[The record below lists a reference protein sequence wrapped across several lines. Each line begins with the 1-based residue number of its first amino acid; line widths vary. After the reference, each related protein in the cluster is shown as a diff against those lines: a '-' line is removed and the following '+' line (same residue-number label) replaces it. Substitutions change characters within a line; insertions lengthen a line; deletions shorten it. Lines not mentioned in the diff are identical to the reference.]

1 MDDAITKRTGR
12 RQRLRWSASAGA
24 LAALLALTQSASAGT
39 PVGSALAQAASVD
52 LAFTTP
58 NLELLV
64 GTPLQSTGFDSGS
77 QTLPGNFELTDAGA
91 PNSSAVATGGTITL
105 DRTAT
110 EVESNITLDGLQ
122 LTLLGETVVSA
133 TSVGSNAT
141 CPFGDVVNTADV
153 QAIGLRI
160 GDGAP
165 VDLFPGQGTTGST
178 TITDAAGQTYPV
190 DVQASV
196 FAAAAQ
202 DASAGLTIIIT
213 IGDTFGTA
221 GFAETNCNKLPGMG
235 EEPPGPGEETPGPA
249 APDDGLANSGTGTA
263 VVAALLGVVLV
274 TGGGS
279 ALLWARGAAL
289 RTSGRRR
296 R

>member
-1 MDDAITKRTGR
+1 MDDAITNRTRR
-12 RQRLRWSASAGA
+12 RQRLRWSASAGS

-39 PVGSALAQAASVD
+39 PVGSAVAGAADVD
-52 LAFTTP
+52 LVFTAPSINLVAGTQLQGTGP
-58 NLELLV
+58 NI
-64 GTPLQSTGFDSGS
+64 GS
-77 QTLPGNFELTDAGA
+77 QTFPGSFELTDAGSMS
-91 PNSSAVATGGTITL
+91 SSAVATGGTVTVE
-105 DRTAT
+105 RTAT
-110 EVESNITLDGLQ
+110 GVESNVTLDGLQ

-141 CPFGDVVNTADV
+141 CPAGDVVNIADA

-178 TITDAAGQTYPV
+178 TITDAAGQTYSV

-196 FAAAAQ
+196 FAAASQ
-202 DASAGLTIIIT
+202 DASSGLTIIVT
-213 IGDTFGTA
+213 IGNTFGNA
-221 GFAETNCNKLPGMG
+221 NFAQTTCDKLP
-235 EEPPGPGEETPGPA
+235 ELGEETPGPEG
-249 APDDGLANSGTGTA
+249 PDDELAHSGTDTA
-263 VVAALLGVVLV
+263 VVAALLGIVLV

>member
-1 MDDAITKRTGR
+1 MDDAITNRTRR
-12 RQRLRWSASAGA
+12 RQRVRWSASAGA

-39 PVGSALAQAASVD
+39 PIGSALARAASVD
-52 LAFTTP
+52 LVFTTP
-58 NLELLV
+58 DISLLV
-64 GTPLQSTGFDSGS
+64 DTPLQGAQSSIGS
-77 QTLPGNFELTDAGA
+77 QTFPGTFQLSDAGA
-91 PNSSAVATGGTITL
+91 PNSSAVATGGTITV

-110 EVESNITLDGLQ
+110 EVESNITLDGLE

-141 CPFGDVVNTADV
+141 CPFGDVVNTSAV

-165 VDLFPGQGTTGST
+165 VDLFAGQGTTGST
-178 TITDAAGQTYPV
+178 TITDAAGQTYSV

-202 DASAGLTIIIT
+202 DASAGLNIIIT
-213 IGDTFGTA
+213 IGNTFGTA
-221 GFAETNCNKLPGMG
+221 EFAQTICDKLP
-235 EEPPGPGEETPGPA
+235 ELGEETPEPGEEMPGPA
-249 APDDGLANSGTGTA
+249 VPDDELANSGTDTA
-263 VVAALLGVVLV
+263 VVAALLGIVLV
-274 TGGGS
+274 IGGGS